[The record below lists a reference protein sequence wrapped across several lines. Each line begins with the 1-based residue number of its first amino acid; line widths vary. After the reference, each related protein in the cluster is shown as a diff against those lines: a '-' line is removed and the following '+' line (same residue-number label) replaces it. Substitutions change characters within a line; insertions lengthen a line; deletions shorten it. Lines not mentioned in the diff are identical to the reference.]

1 MCIPPEIRAEAG
13 WTDEIHGG
21 RRRAFRMEEVEGTC
35 HGLEPNGV
43 AVHLHGRKGHC
54 VRSLVSCPPS
64 GRLYG
69 VEDLEKSLKGGV
81 RVPQL
86 MWPFRVGIGTLSP
99 LCVRV
104 PCRVSMLKSA
114 CSSQLGVDP

>member
-1 MCIPPEIRAEAG
+1 MCIPPEVRAEAG
-13 WTDEIHGG
+13 GTDEIPGG
-21 RRRAFRMEEVEGTC
+21 RRRALRMGEVEGTW
-35 HGLEPNGV
+35 HGLEPYGV
-43 AVHLHGRKGHC
+43 VDHLHGRKGRC
-54 VRSLVSCPPS
+54 VRSLVSSPPS

-86 MWPFRVGIGTLSP
+86 MWPFRVGIGTMLE
-99 LCVRV
+99 LCVCV

-114 CSSQLGVDP
+114 CSS